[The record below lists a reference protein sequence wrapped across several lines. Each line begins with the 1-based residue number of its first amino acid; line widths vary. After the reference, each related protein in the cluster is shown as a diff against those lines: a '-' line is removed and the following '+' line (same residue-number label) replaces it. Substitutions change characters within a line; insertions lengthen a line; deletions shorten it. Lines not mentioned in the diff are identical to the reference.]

1 MVVAIYA
8 VFFIAMDDAI
18 AYLPS
23 GPLAIVN
30 AALLN
35 IILLT
40 LYN

>member
-8 VFFIAMDDAI
+8 VFFIAMDEAI
-18 AYLPS
+18 ACLPS